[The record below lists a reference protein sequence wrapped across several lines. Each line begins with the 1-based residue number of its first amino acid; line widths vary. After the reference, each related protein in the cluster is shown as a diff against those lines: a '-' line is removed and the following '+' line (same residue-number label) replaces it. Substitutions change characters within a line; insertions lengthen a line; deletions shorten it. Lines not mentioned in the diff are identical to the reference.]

1 MLSRNGANF
10 WKEGQSAAPG
20 HAVSMADPTDL
31 NLDAPSDLQDIPDLS
46 PVDDLVPPP
55 EGTYPDKASLIA
67 SVHAHAKAHGYNVV
81 VKSSST
87 PTEKK
92 PGRTAKV
99 WLRCDRGGQ
108 YRPRNGLTEETRKRK
123 RTSRLM
129 DCPFM
134 LVAAGN
140 PGIWTLTVLNPSH
153 NHGAIVDKPRQT
165 PHHRVK
171 KGQVTAVPYD
181 WPHDATFT
189 PFTTALVVVDMQRDV
204 CSQEGYM
211 AYQGYDVTPAMAL
224 IPKIRRLLDA
234 FRAAGFPVYHTR
246 EGHRPDL
253 STLSTRENFRSH
265 NNPTATGIGST
276 GPLGRFLIRG
286 EPGHDIVPDLYPL
299 EGEPVVDKPGRGAF
313 AHTDFELLLRN
324 KGIKNLVIVGMTTD
338 GAVAS
343 TLREGCDKGF
353 DCLLLEDG
361 AVALDHTLH
370 LGACNS
376 VKMEGGLLG
385 ATSRIDDLVHAVDN
399 FKNLLVKKMA
409 PQMMVS

>member
-1 MLSRNGANF
+1 MLSHNGANF
-10 WKEGQSAAPG
+10 WKEEQSAAPG

-140 PGIWTLTVLNPSH
+140 PGIWTLTWIN
-153 NHGAIVDKPRQT
+153 PRQDASPPCQKGPGYCWSPMT
-165 PHHRVK
+165 GLMMLLFPLHHGSGSRGTCK
-171 KGQVTAVPYD
+171 
-181 WPHDATFT
+181 
-189 PFTTALVVVDMQRDV
+189 RD
-204 CSQEGYM
+204 G
-211 AYQGYDVTPAMAL
+211 
-224 IPKIRRLLDA
+224 R
-234 FRAAGFPVYHTR
+234 
-246 EGHRPDL
+246 DL

-286 EPGHDIVPDLYPL
+286 EPGNDIVPDLYPL
-299 EGEPVVDKPGRGAF
+299 DGEPVIDKPGRGAF

-324 KGIKNLVIVGMTTD
+324 KGIKNLVVVGMTTD

-370 LGACNS
+370 IGACNS